1 MKVDIKDINK
11 GDVFSEES
19 HYVVKSKGA
28 NEVIFTHLESGNDIA
43 LNNKYVQNL
52 LKTSDQYEKE
62 VEVTKEDSKDGTK
75 LGIRSIF
82 ENIGSSE
89 VFTVVFEKQGKDK
102 TKKAIAE
109 EKAAQ
114 RTLAIDLI
122 EKAKKS
128 KKSMAVAYAEALTF
142 IQENPIKETVSG
154 EDRVLR
160 GYKIQFNSR
169 DGKYN
174 CIDVDLKM
182 KGESNHIRPVNINT
196 IKVLVVNGIKYIVK

>member
-1 MKVDIKDINK
+1 MKVEIKDINK

-128 KKSMAVAYAEALTF
+128 KKYMAVAYAEALTF

-196 IKVLVVNGIKYIVK
+196 IKVLVVNGIKYVVK